1 VIDVIHDPSRLA
13 CLGIVLEKQFDIFQW
28 KFTAN
33 CLSYSHTVLVWDV
46 VVIIYVNA
54 LGDTMHYEE
63 VLECLIFH
71 PLYFFS
77 VIEDFPAVGGHAA
90 RGARR
95 DFLDHAHAFQFVVE
109 RGDDC
114 FSAAPIRVLY
124 VVLGFGMVKLHGG

>member
-1 VIDVIHDPSRLA
+1 MFPEIVSTGTRTCKRSHFSSFHELD
-13 CLGIVLEKQFDIFQW
+13 LGFSILNIECSFSDLRSFSKD
-28 KFTAN
+28 
-33 CLSYSHTVLVWDV
+33 
-46 VVIIYVNA
+46 VNA

-114 FSAAPIRVLY
+114 FSAAPIRVVY